1 MSNIPFLQR
10 IYVFV
15 RSHIYNRY
23 YTLVYC
29 TRDQSSRAQDRPL
42 EVKRW
47 LTILPLWRWCNN
59 NVKAFPHL
67 QGLCQ
72 QLGLVIR
79 VHIAANAGKRAH
91 LGTSSSEEYDEL
103 RSFLAENATNL
114 SELARES
121 SKNLSVQ
128 TLVNQYPQT
137 WKGQSDPSELSN
149 AIERLVPEKYDGPYF
164 LPLGLHTSPI
174 HAVRM
179 GRVFLAEWSEQERV
193 DYTFR
198 LNL

>member
-1 MSNIPFLQR
+1 MSS
-10 IYVFV
+10 V
-15 RSHIYNRY
+15 RY

-29 TRDQSSRAQDRPL
+29 TRDQSSRAQDRPI

-59 NVKAFPHL
+59 NVKAFPRL

-72 QLGLVIR
+72 QVGLVIR
-79 VHIAANAGKRAH
+79 IHIAANAGKRAH
-91 LGTSSSEEYDEL
+91 LGNTASGEDDEL
-103 RSFLAENATNL
+103 RSFLAENMTVL

-128 TLVNQYPQT
+128 TLVNQYPET
-137 WKGQSDPSELSN
+137 WKGQSDPSELSSPV
-149 AIERLVPEKYDGPYF
+149 ERLVPEKYNGPYF

-179 GRVFLAEWSEQERV
+179 GRAFLKEWVEQEQI
-193 DYTFR
+193 DYTFK